1 MRAFR
6 RDGEMLVAEV
16 DPGEREVLATVVAD
30 VAELLGGGRFE
41 DRARESGRAHRAP
54 SPHDGVPGLD
64 PSLAALSMR
73 LRLEPLPSPDDPAVH
88 RLLPDASHDDAAVS
102 QEFRRLTEDD
112 LRQQKIDRLAELFDA
127 LAVDA
132 LVNGAAASDDPD
144 AGASRSRRSRSGRR
158 ARGRHEAAAVI
169 RVDRGRAPALAS
181 TLTDVR
187 LVLGER
193 LGVSDEEASAR
204 LEEEVVRG
212 RPDPDDH
219 AAQARQYLGSVYLAL
234 GWWQETLVACLL
246 ADLPD
251 LPDDAGPD
259 LPDLPDLPGAPGS
272 PGDPHAPGGA
282 GGGLGSTS

>member
-6 RDGEMLVAEV
+6 REGDAVVAEV

-41 DRARESGRAHRAP
+41 ERAREHGRAHRAAGATGAGP
-54 SPHDGVPGLD
+54 AAHRDED
-64 PSLAALSMR
+64 AWASLAGR
-73 LRLEPLPSPDDPAVH
+73 LRLEPLPAPDDPAVH
-88 RLLPDASHDDAAVS
+88 RLLPDASRDDPTVS

-132 LVNGAAASDDPD
+132 LTHGAAD
-144 AGASRSRRSRSGRR
+144 AGGATDATADAPVGRGRRSR
-158 ARGRHEAAAVI
+158 GRHQALAVV
-169 RVDRGRAPALAS
+169 RVDRAKAPALAA

-193 LGVSDEEASAR
+193 LGVTDEEASAR
-204 LEEEVVRG
+204 LEDEVVTA
-212 RPDPDDH
+212 RPGPDDH
-219 AAQARQYLGSVYLAL
+219 AAQARQYLGSVFLAL
-234 GWWQETLVACLL
+234 GWWQETLMACLV

-259 LPDLPDLPGAPGS
+259 LPDLPGGPGRPGGAHGPGA
-272 PGDPHAPGGA
+272 A

>member
-6 RDGEMLVAEV
+6 REGDALVAEV

-41 DRARESGRAHRAP
+41 ERARETGRAHRADA
-54 SPHDGVPGLD
+54 SADAEA
-64 PSLAALSMR
+64 SLLMR

-88 RLLPDASHDDAAVS
+88 RLLPDASRDDAAVS

-132 LVNGAAASDDPD
+132 LANGAD
-144 AGASRSRRSRSGRR
+144 AGDGAAGSRRSRR
-158 ARGRHEAAAVI
+158 ARGRHEAAAVV
-169 RVDRGRAPALAS
+169 RVDVARAPALAA

-193 LGVSDEEASAR
+193 LGVTDEEASAR
-204 LEEEVVRG
+204 LEDEVVAT
-212 RPDPDDH
+212 RPGADDH
-219 AAQARQYLGSVYLAL
+219 AAQARQYLGSVFLAL
-234 GWWQETLVACLL
+234 GWWQETLMACLL

-259 LPDLPDLPGAPGS
+259 LPDLPGRAGP
-272 PGDPHAPGGA
+272 